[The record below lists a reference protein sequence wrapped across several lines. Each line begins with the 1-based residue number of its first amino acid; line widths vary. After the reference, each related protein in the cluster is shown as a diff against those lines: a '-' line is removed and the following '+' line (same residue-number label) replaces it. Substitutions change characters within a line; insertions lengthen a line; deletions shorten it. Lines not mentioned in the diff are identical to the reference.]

1 MNAGL
6 VRGAADPAAVAT
18 TATDRTPEAPMDWR

>member
-6 VRGAADPAAVAT
+6 VTGAADPAAVAT
-18 TATDRTPEAPMDWR
+18 TATDRIPEAPMSRR